1 MIDNDT
7 ALEIA
12 RKRAEEN
19 GWPFGEPVWIEY
31 RPGWF
36 GRSGRFEIETSA
48 GMLGSKSRFV
58 IDAATGKILS
68 EGYIPR

>member
-36 GRSGRFEIETSA
+36 GRPGRFEIETSA
-48 GMLGSKSRFV
+48 GMLGSKSLFE
-58 IDAATGKILS
+58 IDAATGQILS
-68 EGYIPR
+68 AGYIPR